1 MASEQTL
8 VIIKPDALTRGIVG
22 SILGRFEQK
31 GLKIIACKLTH
42 LSEAQLHEHY
52 AHHKAKPFFPGL
64 IEFMRSAPSIV
75 VALEGNNVV
84 DIVRRMCGETSGA
97 KAGPG
102 TIRGDYSLSNQNNIV
117 HASDSV
123 DAAKV
128 ELKRFFKDDEL
139 FHYHRIDYEMLY
151 AKDER
156 K

>member
-1 MASEQTL
+1 MAERTL

-22 SILGRFEQK
+22 EILHRFERK
-31 GLKIIACKLTH
+31 GLRVIGLKLTH
-42 LSEAQLHEHY
+42 LSESQLHEHY
-52 AHHKAKPFFPGL
+52 AHHKGKPFFLAL

-75 VALEGNNVV
+75 LALEGNNVV
-84 DIVRRMCGETSGA
+84 DIVRRMCGETSGL
-97 KAGPG
+97 KAEPG

-123 DAAKV
+123 AAAEV
-128 ELKRFFKDDEL
+128 ELKRFFIDGEL
-139 FHYHRIDYEMLY
+139 FHYQRIDVDMLY